1 MKQRTAILV
10 AIALTTFVVVV
21 VGAITFSITLK
32 ASASQA
38 AQAESV
44 KVESMSGA
52 AEQQINAPAAPTTNS
67 PATNATA
74 QPKIVS
80 ADDATR
86 VARALFAGDT
96 LAQPPELVN
105 YKGKMAYE
113 VVLGGGTVYVDAFT
127 GNVLTSVLAVS
138 SNPTSSEST
147 DSSYSSSAQYDDDDD
162 EKYDHI
168 DDHDSAK
175 NDDEHD
181 GDHD

>member
-1 MKQRTAILV
+1 MKQRTAILL
-10 AIALTTFVVVV
+10 ATGLTAFVVVV
-21 VGAITFSITLK
+21 VVAIAFSITWK
-32 ASASQA
+32 GAVSQA
-38 AQAESV
+38 AQPKAGM
-44 KVESMSGA
+44 VEYMNGA

-67 PATNATA
+67 PATTATA

-127 GNVLTSVLAVS
+127 GKVLTSVLAAA
-138 SNPTSSEST
+138 SNSTSSESK
-147 DSSYSSSAQYDDDDD
+147 DSSYSQPTQYDDDDD
-162 EKYDHI
+162 DDENYDHI
-168 DDHDSAK
+168 DDHDSDE

-181 GDHD
+181 

>member
-1 MKQRTAILV
+1 MKQRTAILL
-10 AIALTTFVVVV
+10 ATGLTAFVVVV
-21 VGAITFSITLK
+21 VVAIAFSITWK
-32 ASASQA
+32 GAVSQA
-38 AQAESV
+38 AQPKAGV
-44 KVESMSGA
+44 VEYMNGA

-67 PATNATA
+67 PATTATA

-113 VVLGGGTVYVDAFT
+113 VVLGGETVYVDAFT
-127 GNVLTSVLAVS
+127 GKVLTSVVAAA
-138 SNPTSSEST
+138 SNPTSSESA

-162 EKYDHI
+162 ENYDHI
-168 DDHDSAK
+168 DDHDSDE